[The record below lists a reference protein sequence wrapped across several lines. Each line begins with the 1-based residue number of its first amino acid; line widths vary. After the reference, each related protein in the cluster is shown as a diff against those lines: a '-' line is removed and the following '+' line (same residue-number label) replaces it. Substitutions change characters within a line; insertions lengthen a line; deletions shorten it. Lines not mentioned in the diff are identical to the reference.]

1 MTDEQHFG
9 GHSLDVVGEIGRFL
23 VEMHRTFAEVLQIL
37 KSQNTIAIDT
47 NRHVRS
53 LLQEMRKVSTQQN
66 DVLAEIAILQTKET
80 ALASALGTFIPLV
93 TTSLQTLNSQ
103 VTVLNQHIA
112 DLEATGGANPVVLD
126 NLKQLATDMQSNL
139 DQVNAAA
146 AQFAPPTPPTDT
158 SSGSTPPADATGS
171 TDTGTGAQAQS

>member
-53 LLQEMRKVSTQQN
+53 LLQEIRKVSTQQN

-93 TTSLQTLNSQ
+93 TTSLQTLNS
-103 VTVLNQHIA
+103 
-112 DLEATGGANPVVLD
+112 
-126 NLKQLATDMQSNL
+126 
-139 DQVNAAA
+139 
-146 AQFAPPTPPTDT
+146 
-158 SSGSTPPADATGS
+158 
-171 TDTGTGAQAQS
+171 